1 MTDENATLIRRFF
14 LGIFQ
19 DRDLALADAVV
30 SPDFL
35 WHFVGQPEPSRG
47 PEGVRQVATLYHTAF
62 PDLQVTVDEV
72 FAAGEKVG
80 MRWSSTGT
88 HQGDLAGILPTH
100 RTMRTGGIN
109 IWRVVDGKVV
119 EGWLAWDQLGMLQQL
134 GVLPAPR
141 QAAE

>member
-1 MTDENATLIRRFF
+1 MAEENATLIRRFF

-19 DRDLALADAVV
+19 DRDLALADTLV

-35 WHFVGQPEPSRG
+35 WHFVGQPEPFRG
-47 PEGVRQVATLYHTAF
+47 PDGVRQVATLYHTAF
-62 PDLQVTVDEV
+62 PDLQVTVDDV
-72 FAAGEKVG
+72 FAADEKVG

-88 HQGDLAGILPTH
+88 HQGDLAGVPPTH

-109 IWRVVDGKVV
+109 VWRVVDGRVV

-134 GVLPAPR
+134 GVLPAPG
-141 QAAE
+141 QPAA